1 MNSPSSSTTS
11 HDHVMVPNRV
21 IPSDLPFNP
30 NLKTEDSEMHR
41 PLVDKHM
48 PPLISAIGGPGFSR
62 RISQC
67 STSSNCSGINSP
79 LYEGAELRDMSDGNR
94 PNISAIEN
102 KTSSKSMAMSMHLEL
117 KAEAT
122 PPAPGGEREK
132 EDLHNSFAT
141 KEPLCNRSSPPPQNI
156 DGKIRI

>member
-1 MNSPSSSTTS
+1 
-11 HDHVMVPNRV
+11 
-21 IPSDLPFNP
+21 
-30 NLKTEDSEMHR
+30 MHR

-94 PNISAIEN
+94 PNISAIEIDVDKPLFQYQKGKFW
-102 KTSSKSMAMSMHLEL
+102 KTN
-117 KAEAT
+117 
-122 PPAPGGEREK
+122 G
-132 EDLHNSFAT
+132 HNNPMF
-141 KEPLCNRSSPPPQNI
+141 
-156 DGKIRI
+156 